1 MTKIRVRCSTKAQFG
16 TAPYQYTI
24 ITGIGGFV
32 CNGEETR
39 IWFEPE
45 GKAIEY
51 IKNET
56 YCFYTMTDGLRST
69 VVVLNIDGVERLRTN
84 NDSPSLNRLARL
96 RACAAPVHCE
106 VPFLALDDGGQ
117 LLVELSS

>member
-1 MTKIRVRCSTKAQFG
+1 MTNVRVRCSTKAQFG
-16 TAPYQYTI
+16 IAPYQYTI

-45 GKAIEY
+45 AMAIAY
-51 IKNET
+51 IKTKT
-56 YCFYTMTDGLRST
+56 YCFYMMTDGLRSN
-69 VVVLNIDGVERLRTN
+69 VVVLDVGGVERLRTN

-96 RACAAPVHCE
+96 RACAAPLHCE
-106 VPFLALDDGGQ
+106 VPVLALDDGGQ
-117 LLVELSS
+117 LLAELSS